1 MSSACGSSCSAPDSR
16 SARMPARPSMI
27 ASVSACVRMP
37 HLASIAACAMEPL
50 ISCLYIRPSTA
61 IEELNAS
68 ANAEVSAS
76 DRPAQSLFMVR
87 SPCMIFAKPPL
98 AMPRMVRGGGF
109 YSFPCSRS
117 ACTLV
122 GRPQMLMKP
131 SASAWLKSLSPNV
144 TRFSEYRE
152 YGEVMPALI
161 MLPL

>member
-1 MSSACGSSCSAPDSR
+1 
-16 SARMPARPSMI
+16 
-27 ASVSACVRMP
+27 
-37 HLASIAACAMEPL
+37 MEPV

-109 YSFPCSRS
+109 
-117 ACTLV
+117 L
-122 GRPQMLMKP
+122 Q
-131 SASAWLKSLSPNV
+131 
-144 TRFSEYRE
+144 
-152 YGEVMPALI
+152 
-161 MLPL
+161 LPLLPQRLHLGRQAPDVDEALGLGLVEIALAECDEIL